1 MIIYRSLPLCPP
13 RKVVIPMLFM
23 FELLLAIIIV
33 AVRHYLKN
41 KRNCRVKIKRI
52 MLKAAATVLALL
64 LAFTVLLQELIQ
76 RMLDQISIQQKK
88 LRHKDRKK

>member
-1 MIIYRSLPLCPP
+1 MIIYHLLPLCPF

-41 KRNCRVKIKRI
+41 KAKCRMKTKLMMQLKITGTI
-52 MLKAAATVLALL
+52 IIDESV
-64 LAFTVLLQELIQ
+64 VQ
-76 RMLDQISIQQKK
+76 
-88 LRHKDRKK
+88 